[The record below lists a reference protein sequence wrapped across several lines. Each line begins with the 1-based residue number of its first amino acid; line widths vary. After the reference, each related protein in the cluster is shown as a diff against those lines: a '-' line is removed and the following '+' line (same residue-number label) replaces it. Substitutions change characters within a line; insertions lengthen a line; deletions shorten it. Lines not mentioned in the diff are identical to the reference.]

1 VVHRLITD
9 LAVFDFT
16 PEGMVLIE
24 TQEGITV
31 EDVIKNTEATF
42 TVSRELIVK

>member
-1 VVHRLITD
+1 LITD

-16 PEGMVLIE
+16 AEGMILVE

-31 EDVIKNTEATF
+31 EQVTKYTEAEF
-42 TVSRELIVK
+42 TVSKELHTK